1 MLNQLETL
9 TERVGGS
16 NKLVD
21 RWLHMRKHLLV
32 AYYNLVGIKPGKES
46 YMRLNEKALDNF
58 CQSLVDYLS
67 DGHFNIYE
75 RIIREMEGTNP
86 YLTASKLYPL
96 LEANTQ
102 QIMDYYDSTL
112 ENAIDHDNYLEFQQ
126 ALSDLGEALEGRF
139 TLEDKLITLV
149 LDNNLKASNEE
160 NIARL
165 RGLLSD
171 PSAAAGAPLAG
182 RVGFRCVAPDRL
194 PLVGRLPD
202 FAAAGRTERLRD
214 VPRHPGLHALL
225 GYASRGLT
233 WAPLGAELLAAQLE
247 GEPLPLETS
256 LVDALDPARFVLR
269 ARRAPR
275 GPESAD

>member
-1 MLNQLETL
+1 MLNQLESL

-21 RWLHMRKHLLV
+21 RWLHVRKQLLV

-86 YLTASKLYPL
+86 YLTATKLYPQ

-112 ENAIDHDNYLEFQQ
+112 ENAIDQDNYLELQQ

-139 TLEDKLITLV
+139 TLEDKLIALA
-149 LDNNLKASNEE
+149 LDNNLKASNED
-160 NIARL
+160 NVAR
-165 RGLLSD
+165 
-171 PSAAAGAPLAG
+171 
-182 RVGFRCVAPDRL
+182 
-194 PLVGRLPD
+194 
-202 FAAAGRTERLRD
+202 
-214 VPRHPGLHALL
+214 
-225 GYASRGLT
+225 
-233 WAPLGAELLAAQLE
+233 
-247 GEPLPLETS
+247 
-256 LVDALDPARFVLR
+256 PA
-269 ARRAPR
+269 
-275 GPESAD
+275 